1 MRLLLSTAV
10 IVVLQKAS
18 QWCMNASNMLKLWW
32 QPGPRIVTRDRPDTL
47 CLVTTGTGLALQRDD
62 ENWLPIIK

>member
-1 MRLLLSTAV
+1 MRLLLSTAA

-18 QWCMNASNMLKLWW
+18 QRCMNASNMLKLSW
-32 QPGPRIVTRDRPDTL
+32 QPELRTVTRDRPNTPY
-47 CLVTTGTGLALQRDD
+47 LVTTETGLASQGDD

>member
-18 QWCMNASNMLKLWW
+18 QGCMNASNMLKLWW
-32 QPGPRIVTRDRPDTL
+32 QPETRIVTRDRPNTP
-47 CLVTTGTGLALQRDD
+47 CLVTTETGLALQRDD
-62 ENWLPIIK
+62 ENWLPIMK